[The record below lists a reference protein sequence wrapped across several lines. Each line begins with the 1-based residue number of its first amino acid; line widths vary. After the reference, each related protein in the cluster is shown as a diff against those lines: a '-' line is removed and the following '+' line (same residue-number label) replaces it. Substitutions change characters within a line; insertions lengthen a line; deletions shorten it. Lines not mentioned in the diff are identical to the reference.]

1 MSRPDIFQDR
11 DNSVH
16 FNMRKLWVRFCPLPR
31 RFAESLAQRE
41 KGYADRADYYERT
54 NYPHPPKQ
62 PRVCPEIKFK
72 YAHDPFLDV
81 ILQVRRIGAAPV
93 TTEFL
98 ALVNGRAKSRWYRD
112 GLLGA

>member
-11 DNSVH
+11 DNFVH
-16 FNMRKLWVRFCPLPR
+16 FNMRKLWVRFGPLPR
-31 RFAESLAQRE
+31 TFAESLAQRE
-41 KGYADRADYYERT
+41 KGYAGRAEYYERT

-81 ILQVRRIGAAPV
+81 ILQVEESERRQLLQCFWRLSMGEQKAAAIGMA
-93 TTEFL
+93 F
-98 ALVNGRAKSRWYRD
+98 
-112 GLLGA
+112 